1 MLFTTGINDER
12 IVDISTL
19 LEYSATERGSVR
31 GVLVLLGRPMS
42 EDIKMLLLERCT
54 GTQQIMLVLKRF
66 MALDTLVISKFTLN
80 GCYLDGI
87 G

>member
-19 LEYSATERGSVR
+19 LECSATERGSVR

-42 EDIKMLLLERCT
+42 EDMKMLLLHR
-54 GTQQIMLVLKRF
+54 
-66 MALDTLVISKFTLN
+66 DTADHVGSQTLH
-80 GCYLDGI
+80 GFGYFSHF
-87 G
+87 